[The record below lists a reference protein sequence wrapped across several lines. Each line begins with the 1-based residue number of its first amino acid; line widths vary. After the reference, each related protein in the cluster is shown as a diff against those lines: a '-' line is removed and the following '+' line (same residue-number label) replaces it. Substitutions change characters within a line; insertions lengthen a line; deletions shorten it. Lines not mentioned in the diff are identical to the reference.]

1 MDFFISPSE
10 LLGRAEELRSY
21 QKASKVAPRYFLLC
35 HTIELILKAYI
46 AWRRRITADELKN
59 LFRYDLPKLLDE
71 AMRLGL
77 KVGPSAENNIEKL
90 AEAHGEYLAHPMEA
104 ANRVL
109 VIEYLVERDIDQ
121 LFKAV
126 RQKMAGSSGP

>member
-1 MDFFISPSE
+1 MDVFVSPSE

-46 AWRRRITADELKN
+46 ASRRRITADELKT
-59 LFRYDLPKLLDE
+59 FFGYDLIKLLEE
-71 AMRLGL
+71 AIRLGL
-77 KVGPSAENNIEKL
+77 SVSPSMENDIEKL
-90 AEAHGEYLAHPMEA
+90 IEARSEYVTHPMEA

-126 RQKMAGSSGP
+126 RQQMAGR